1 MSNSLMV
8 VATKYKLKEGVRFR
22 EGVWKD
28 SGRFEKVNTNIVS
41 REFVEQRNKHDNN
54 ENYIIDEEAT
64 AEMMEQRELNIIEN
78 AKMAKREKMT
88 TSDLVDAIVGAKATS
103 PKKEKPAKKEV
114 EEIDVTDTDTPN
126 KGWTLESLQ
135 QYCRDNDIKH
145 HHANKEVKLLELIKN
160 A

>member
-28 SGRFEKVNTNIVS
+28 SGRFEKVNTKIIS
-41 REFVEQRNKHDNN
+41 RAFVEQRNEHDNN

-78 AKMAKREKMT
+78 AKVAKREKMT
-88 TSDLVDAIVGAKATS
+88 TSDLVDAIVGAKTAA
-103 PKKEKPAKKEV
+103 PKKEKAAKKEV
-114 EEIDVTDTDTPN
+114 IEPVDTDAPN
-126 KGWTLESLQ
+126 AEWSLEDLQ

-145 HHANKEVKLLELIKN
+145 HHANKEVKLLELIKK